1 MYVRIMPNK
10 NQMRWGVEVIGW
22 LNFCVFVYSVH
33 IRWLNVRKNQ
43 MIESMYF
50 FCFLF
55 FFLFTACISIIF
67 FFRIVIIYVLSL
79 LFLVYRVHI
88 NHFFLLY
95 CKNLCTLQCTHQ
107 LFFFFSKV
115 RIYILSLF
123 FVYTSI
129 IFLFYKNLCT
139 FLFMF
144 TACTL
149 K

>member
-1 MYVRIMPNK
+1 
-10 NQMRWGVEVIGW
+10 MRWGVEVIGW

-33 IRWLNVRKNQ
+33 VRWLNVHKNQ
-43 MIESMYF
+43 IIESMYF
-50 FCFLF
+50 FF
-55 FFLFTACISIIF
+55 FFLFSACTSIIF
-67 FFRIVIIYVLSL
+67 LFHIVIIYVLYL
-79 LFLVYRVHI
+79 LFLVYRLHI

-107 LFFFFSKV
+107 LFFFFSIV

-123 FVYTSI
+123 FDYTSI
-129 IFLFYKNLCT
+129 TFLFYKNLCT
-139 FLFMF
+139 FLFIF